1 MTRMVLGLFLAHD
14 SYVSFFCC
22 ENTERVTLDLLIVL
36 LDECGQCRQVRNFP
50 GQDLYH
56 PNEKLVY
63 VRTGVP
69 VVKLK
74 RRTTLL
80 DRALVRRKKVSESR
94 YCLFIIALGSSRVLV
109 SEMQRVYELV

>member
-14 SYVSFFCC
+14 SYVSFFCG

-36 LDECGQCRQVRNFP
+36 LDECGQLRQARIFP
-50 GQDLYH
+50 GQDLYY

-63 VRTGVP
+63 VRTCVP
-69 VVKLK
+69 VV
-74 RRTTLL
+74 RTTLF

-94 YCLFIIALGSSRVLV
+94 YCPFIIALCPSRVLV